1 MTDTW
6 GRKLAALVL
15 FLMGGVMGFSQTVT
29 PPLAEFR
36 GFKAE
41 ESFRI
46 DNKTSQP
53 MLVVLEVKSFTVD
66 EAGEVVYSPIPS
78 TVHVALGSS
87 SFVIPPNDNHIVY
100 YKAVAT
106 VSPASFSI
114 VPTMTPMTQ
123 TKGVRVNFR
132 IPYMIYLYQKA
143 KLAKSDVKVTL
154 KGGKVVIENTS
165 SKLGRVEFIH
175 VGSEDLKGFPI
186 YPGQTREI
194 AITGDKATVHFQE
207 GFKIEAR

>member
-1 MTDTW
+1 MTSAW
-6 GRKLAALVL
+6 SRELAVSVL
-15 FLMGGVMGFSQTVT
+15 LIGGVMGFSQTVT
-29 PPLAEFR
+29 PPIAEFR

-53 MLVVLEVKSFTVD
+53 MIVTLEVKNFRV
-66 EAGEVVYSPIPS
+66 GEDGRVVYTPLPS
-78 TVHVALGSS
+78 TIHVGLGSS
-87 SFVIPPNDNHIVY
+87 SFVIPPNDNHTVY
-100 YKAVAT
+100 YKAVST

-114 VPTMTPMTQ
+114 VPTMTPMNQ
-123 TKGVRVNFR
+123 TKGVRVNFC

-143 KLAKSDVKVTL
+143 KLVKSDVKVAMRDN
-154 KGGKVVIENTS
+154 KVIIENTS
-165 SKLGRVEFIH
+165 AKLGRVQFIH
-175 VGSEDLKGFPI
+175 VGSEDLNGFPI

-194 AITGDKATVHFQE
+194 AIAGDKATVHFEE